1 MVNEQ
6 EKLEEVTEIQAT
18 EQEQS
23 PKKKNPFFE
32 TIDAMIYNF
41 KDSFKYNPCK
51 FAGILIALPGFF
63 MGFFLGVHSKILF
76 INNDFY
82 GLYMFIMV
90 LLGCINVFNG
100 VSVMGKRNLSSILIS
115 TLCSIVM
122 TIVGVLWI
130 VAIFTSWKADVILE
144 TPYTLNVEHF
154 VSIGCVILSI
164 LCSLSGCVWAF
175 IKRDKNYK
183 KVVF

>member
-6 EKLEEVTEIQAT
+6 EVLEQTTDIQAT
-18 EQEQS
+18 EVEQ
-23 PKKKNPFFE
+23 KKNPFLE
-32 TIDAMIYNF
+32 TISSIVYNF

-63 MGFFLGVHSKILF
+63 MGFFLGIHSKIVF
-76 INNDFY
+76 INNDFA

-100 VSVMGKRNLSSILIS
+100 VAVMGKRNLASIVIS
-115 TLCSIVM
+115 LLCSIVI
-122 TIVGVLWI
+122 TVVGILWI
-130 VAIFTSWKADVILE
+130 VAIFTSWKADVVLSK
-144 TPYTLNVEHF
+144 PYTLESEHF
-154 VSIGCVILSI
+154 ISMGCVILSI
-164 LCSLSGCVWAF
+164 LCSFVGCVWAF

-183 KVVF
+183 KVTF

>member
-6 EKLEEVTEIQAT
+6 EKIEEVTEIQAT
-18 EQEQS
+18 ELEVT
-23 PKKKNPFFE
+23 KKNPFRE
-32 TIDAMIYNF
+32 TIESMIYNF

-76 INNDFY
+76 LNNDFA

-90 LLGCINVFNG
+90 LMGCINVFNG
-100 VSVMGKRNLSSILIS
+100 VAVMGKRNLSSILIS
-115 TLCSIVM
+115 FICSLVITV
-122 TIVGVLWI
+122 VGILWI

-144 TPYTLNVEHF
+144 TPYTLNSEHF
-154 VSIGCVILSI
+154 ISMGCVVISI
-164 LCSLSGCVWAF
+164 LCSLVGCIWAF

>member
-1 MVNEQ
+1 MVNEI
-6 EKLEEVTEIQAT
+6 EKLDEVTEIQAT
-18 EQEQS
+18 ELEGQT
-23 PKKKNPFFE
+23 KNPFIE
-32 TIDAMIYNF
+32 TIEAMIYNF

-76 INNDFY
+76 LNNDFA

-90 LLGCINVFNG
+90 LMGCINVFNG
-100 VSVMGKRNLSSILIS
+100 VAVMGKRNLSSILIS
-115 TLCSIVM
+115 SLCSIV
-122 TIVGVLWI
+122 IAVVGVLWI
-130 VAIFTSWKADVILE
+130 VAIITSWKADVILE
-144 TPYTLNVEHF
+144 TPYTLNSEHYI
-154 VSIGCVILSI
+154 SMGCVVLSI
-164 LCSLSGCVWAF
+164 LCSFAGCIWAF